1 MNLEKSSETR
11 LGARRK
17 VVLFLLI
24 NHKGMGNFNAI
35 ERDDLK
41 VMNIWL

>member
-1 MNLEKSSETR
+1 MNLDKSSETR

-24 NHKGMGNFNAI
+24 NHKEMGNFNAR
-35 ERDDLK
+35 EGDDLK
-41 VMNIWL
+41 LMNI